1 MQIHELA
8 VLKIRAKLDHF
19 MQKNN
24 MVVGDVY
31 LFTSVDHVF
40 VRSKF
45 AYSIL
50 HLIALVQHIDYPAP
64 SWFL

>member
-1 MQIHELA
+1 MQIHELV
-8 VLKIRAKLDHF
+8 VLKIRAKLDQF
-19 MQKNN
+19 MLKNN
-24 MVVGDVY
+24 TVVGDVY

-40 VRSKF
+40 VGSKF

-50 HLIALVQHIDYPAP
+50 HLIALVQHVDYLAP